1 MSWKDIINVGSA
13 IKNIVVDD
21 EKKEET
27 EEEPNSGKYKE
38 MRKQLWSVQNKLMHL
53 TNEKELDRA
62 LDKYY
67 SVMAINE
74 PSEVLPS
81 KIPASEVLQ
90 HIGMM
95 ATGFQFLDSE
105 IEVGDLTSYSNRW

>member
-13 IKNIVVDD
+13 IKDIVADD
-21 EKKEET
+21 EKKEEL
-27 EEEPNSGKYKE
+27 NSGKYKE
-38 MRKQLWSVQNKLMHL
+38 MQKQLQSVQNKLMHL
-53 TNEKELDRA
+53 TNEKEMDKA